1 MAIDEQPANLHTD
14 PYRMVGSKGGISLLS
29 MTGIKKE
36 QQIAQMQSPQKQL
49 QMLIKAPNKTNIV
62 TTSNKQEMV
71 QGKGLKPSP
80 VKK

>member
-36 QQIAQMQSPQKQL
+36 
-49 QMLIKAPNKTNIV
+49 
-62 TTSNKQEMV
+62 
-71 QGKGLKPSP
+71 
-80 VKK
+80 

>member
-1 MAIDEQPANLHTD
+1 MAIDEQPANLQTD

-36 QQIAQMQSPQKQL
+36 QQIEQMQSPQKQL
-49 QMLIKAPNKTNIV
+49 QMLIKPPNKPNVV
-62 TTSNKQEMV
+62 TVTNKQEMV